1 MHGKKLCS
9 WLMALVCGCLAMPLL
24 AAERPRSLYDG
35 ASVEF
40 ARAWIVKPRDNPKL
54 ALAVT
59 LAPLIL
65 QEASGKQKPELP
77 TKVFFKPGTVRLN
90 GPEHAQMTY
99 WWFYVAP
106 PKPAEHRP
114 PARRGPEVRPLK
126 SAGSETG
133 APGATLRFQ
142 GVRLTLST
150 NGTPMIYEVLGHGGR
165 IEQIYVTQSV
175 ETAAHIRH
183 GLALPGRRSSAEPR
197 LDDAPH
203 VVVPRV
209 LDDPPAVMGPI
220 LYLRADTHEV
230 ATLICRCMPAQAK
243 ALAGQGLYKLVAG
256 GFPRNTSSATRPEA
270 AFPRWLR
277 EDFSNQTNRLSRSLR
292 LPADF

>member
-1 MHGKKLCS
+1 MV
-9 WLMALVCGCLAMPLL
+9 LVCGCLALPLL

-40 ARAWIVKPRDNPKL
+40 AQAWVVKPRDNPKL
-54 ALAVT
+54 ELAVK
-59 LAPLIL
+59 LAPLIM
-65 QEASGKQKPELP
+65 QEAGGKQKPEIP
-77 TKVFFKPGTVRLN
+77 TTVFFKPGTVQLN
-90 GPEHAQMTY
+90 GREHAQMTY
-99 WWFYVAP
+99 WWFYKV
-106 PKPAEHRP
+106 PAKERRP
-114 PARRGPEVRPLK
+114 PARRGPEVRQVK
-126 SAGSETG
+126 STGLETG
-133 APGATLRFQ
+133 VSGATLPFQ

-165 IEQIYVTQSV
+165 IEQIYVTQSI
-175 ETAAHIRH
+175 ETTAHIRH
-183 GLALPGRRSSAEPR
+183 GFALPGRRFYVELG

-220 LYLRADTHEV
+220 LYLRAGTHEV

-243 ALAGQGLYKLVAG
+243 TLAGQGLYKLVAG
-256 GFPRNTSSATRPEA
+256 DFPRNTSSATRPEA

-277 EDFSNQTNRLSRSLR
+277 EDFSDQTNRLSRSLR